1 MKLALVS
8 DGNDFAIY
16 DDAAWKVGKAKKLAM
31 LNRNQA
37 DFTIV
42 AAEGAPATLPSGAFQ
57 TFNDAL
63 IALREAG
70 FAFEQYEKQ
79 PWSN

>member
-8 DGNDFAIY
+8 DGNDFAVY
-16 DDAAWKVGKAKKLAM
+16 DDASWKAGNANKLAS

-37 DFTIV
+37 DFTIEPV
-42 AAEGAPATLPSGAFQ
+42 GDGAKGQPTGSYQ
-57 TFNDAL
+57 TINDAL

-70 FAFEQYEKQ
+70 FEFERYEK
-79 PWSN
+79 

>member
-16 DDAAWKVGKAKKLAM
+16 EDAAWKAGHAKKLGM

-37 DFTIV
+37 DFTV
-42 AAEGAPATLPSGAFQ
+42 EAAAGAPDGLPAGAFQ
-57 TFNDAL
+57 TINDAL

-70 FAFEQYEKQ
+70 FEFEKYEK
-79 PWSN
+79 

>member
-8 DGNDFAIY
+8 DGNDFGIY
-16 DDAAWKVGKAKKLAM
+16 EDAAWKAGKATKLAS

-37 DFTIV
+37 DFSIEP
-42 AAEGAPATLPSGAFQ
+42 AADAPNALPTGEFQ
-57 TFNDAL
+57 TLNDAL

-70 FAFEQYEKQ
+70 FEFERYEK
-79 PWSN
+79 

>member
-8 DGNDFAIY
+8 DGNDIAVY
-16 DDAAWKVGKAKKLAM
+16 EDAAWKAGNAKKLAS

-37 DFTIV
+37 DFTIEP
-42 AAEGAPATLPSGAFQ
+42 AADAPPTLPAGAFQ
-57 TFNDAL
+57 TINDAL

-70 FAFEQYEKQ
+70 FAFEHYEK
-79 PWSN
+79 

>member
-8 DGNDFAIY
+8 DGNDFAVY
-16 DDAAWKVGKAKKLAM
+16 EDADWKAGKKKKLAM

-42 AAEGAPATLPSGAFQ
+42 PEAGAPAGLPTGAFQ
-57 TFNDAL
+57 TINDAL

-70 FAFEQYEKQ
+70 FEFERYEK
-79 PWSN
+79 

>member
-8 DGNDFAIY
+8 DGNDFAVY
-16 DDAAWKVGKAKKLAM
+16 EDAVWRAGKGKKLAM

-42 AAEGAPATLPSGAFQ
+42 PEGTGIKGLPTGAFQ
-57 TFNDAL
+57 TINDAL

-70 FAFEQYEKQ
+70 FEYEKYEK
-79 PWSN
+79 

>member
-8 DGNDFAIY
+8 DGNDFAVY
-16 DDAAWKVGKAKKLAM
+16 EDSAWKTGNAKKLAS

-37 DFTIV
+37 DFSIV
-42 AAEGAPATLPSGAFQ
+42 PEAGAPKALPTGAFQ
-57 TFNDAL
+57 TINDAL

-70 FAFEQYEKQ
+70 FEFERYEK
-79 PWSN
+79 

>member
-8 DGNDFAIY
+8 DGNDFVVY
-16 DDAAWKVGKAKKLAM
+16 EDAAWKAGDAKKLASF
-31 LNRNQA
+31 NRNQA

-42 AAEGAPATLPSGAFQ
+42 PEPEAPAKLPTGSFQ
-57 TFNDAL
+57 TINDAL

-70 FAFEQYEKQ
+70 FEFEKYEK
-79 PWSN
+79 

>member
-8 DGNDFAIY
+8 DGNDFAVY
-16 DDAAWKVGKAKKLAM
+16 EDAAWKAGKAKKLAS

-37 DFTIV
+37 DFTIEP
-42 AAEGAPATLPSGAFQ
+42 EGSGINGLPTGAFQ
-57 TFNDAL
+57 TINDAL

-70 FAFEQYEKQ
+70 FEFERYEK
-79 PWSN
+79 

>member
-8 DGNDFAIY
+8 DGNDFAVY
-16 DDAAWKVGKAKKLAM
+16 EDSAWKNGNAKKLAS

-37 DFTIV
+37 DFSIV
-42 AAEGAPATLPSGAFQ
+42 PEAGAPKALPTGAFQ
-57 TFNDAL
+57 TINDAL

-70 FAFEQYEKQ
+70 FEFERYEK
-79 PWSN
+79 